1 MPIYRFKAYETGGA
15 RVQDTIEASDERDA
29 LRKLAGRGLTVA
41 SIQVEAQARAAKA
54 RRPTENSAFTG
65 LLGPRLK
72 AEDIAVL
79 CRELAIMIDAGVPI
93 SEALTSLVE
102 TAQHPVILRGLN
114 EVLGQIRNGAS
125 LSEAIRAAPRV
136 FPGLLADIVGV
147 AEEGGDL
154 PTALD
159 TAATHIEQ
167 SLDFRR
173 KVRSA
178 LIYPVL
184 LLGISVITAAVLITF
199 VLPRFTKIFE
209 NMGVETP
216 ATTQALL
223 QVSGFLHNAWPYV
236 LGGCFALWVLW
247 RRLMKERAFC
257 TRWTRLLMRLPV
269 AGDLMRKVAL
279 ARALAVLSSLL
290 ACNVPLLR
298 ALTHAGKVTGNPVYE
313 DSFLTIATRVE
324 GGRSL
329 AEALR
334 EADDIPHLIV
344 QMTAVGERTGS
355 LGTVLGRTAA
365 FMEAD
370 VDNRLRSLTSII
382 EPLLIVGLGAF
393 IGFITISVI
402 TPIYS
407 LVGQVR

>member
-1 MPIYRFKAYETGGA
+1 MPIYRFKAYEAGGA
-15 RVQDTIEASDERDA
+15 RVQDTIEAVDEREA
-29 LRKLAGRGLTVA
+29 LRKLAARGLTVA
-41 SIQVEAQARAAKA
+41 TIQVEAQARAARA
-54 RRPTENSAFTG
+54 RRPASAPPSAAWF
-65 LLGPRLK
+65 GPRLK
-72 AEDIAVL
+72 PEDVAVL
-79 CRELAIMIDAGVPI
+79 CRELAIMIEAGVPI
-93 SEALTSLVE
+93 SEALTSL
-102 TAQHPVILRGLN
+102 ADAASHPSIVHALN

-125 LSEAIRAAPRV
+125 LSEAVRVAPRV

-147 AEEGGDL
+147 AEEGGNL

-159 TAATHIEQ
+159 TAASHIEQ

-184 LLGISVITAAVLITF
+184 LLCIAVITTGVLITF

-209 NMGVETP
+209 NMGVDTP
-216 ATTQALL
+216 ATTRALL
-223 QVSGFLHNAWPYV
+223 QVSGFLHGAWPYLLV
-236 LGGCFALWVLW
+236 GGFVVWLIW
-247 RRLMKERAFC
+247 RRLMKERTFC
-257 TRWTRLLMRLPV
+257 TRWTRALMRLPI

-279 ARALAVLSSLL
+279 ARSLAVLSSLL
-290 ACNVPLLR
+290 SCNVPLLR

-313 DSFLTIATRVE
+313 DGFLLVASRVE

-334 EADDIPHLIV
+334 EADDMPHLIV

-355 LGTVLGRTAA
+355 LGAVLGRTAA
-365 FMEAD
+365 FLEAE
-370 VDNRLRSLTSII
+370 VDGKLRSLTSII

-402 TPIYS
+402 SPIYS

>member
-1 MPIYRFKAYETGGA
+1 MPIYRYKAYETSGA
-15 RVQDTIEASDERDA
+15 RVQDTIEASDEKDA
-29 LRKLAGRGLTVA
+29 LRKLAYRGLTVA
-41 SIQVEAQARAAKA
+41 SIQVEAQTHAARG
-54 RRPTENSAFTG
+54 RRPVTESSGIGVF
-65 LLGPRLK
+65 GPKLK
-72 AEDIAVL
+72 PEDTAVL

-93 SEALTSLVE
+93 SEALTSLAE
-102 TAQHPVILRGLN
+102 AARHPAILRGLN
-114 EVLGQIRNGAS
+114 DVLAQIRNGAS
-125 LSEAIRAAPRV
+125 LSEAIRVAPRV
-136 FPGLLADIVGV
+136 FPGLLADIVSV
-147 AEEGGDL
+147 AEEGGSL

-159 TAATHIEQ
+159 TAASHIEQ

-184 LLGISVITAAVLITF
+184 LLSIAVITAAVLITF

-216 ATTQALL
+216 TSTQALL
-223 QVSGFLHNAWPYV
+223 AVSGFLHGAWPYIFGTCV
-236 LGGCFALWVLW
+236 ALWVVW
-247 RRLMKERAFC
+247 RRLMKERPFC
-257 TRWTRLLMRLPV
+257 TNWTRGLMRLPI

-290 ACNVPLLR
+290 SCNVPLLR

-313 DSFLTIATRVE
+313 DSFTSVASRVE

-329 AEALR
+329 AEALG
-334 EADDIPHLIV
+334 EADAIPHLII

-355 LGTVLGRTAA
+355 LAAVLGKTAA
-365 FMEAD
+365 FIEAD
-370 VDNRLRSLTSII
+370 VDNKLRSLTSII
-382 EPLLIVGLGAF
+382 EPLMIVGLGVF

-402 TPIYS
+402 APIYS

>member
-1 MPIYRFKAYETGGA
+1 MPIYRYKAYETGGA
-15 RVQDTIEASDERDA
+15 RVQDTIEAWDERDA

-41 SIQVEAQARAAKA
+41 ELQIQTQSRAAKA
-54 RRPTENSAFTG
+54 PRPATEPPAVGFFG
-65 LLGPRLK
+65 HRLK
-72 AEDIAVL
+72 PEDTAVV
-79 CRELAIMIDAGVPI
+79 CRELAIMIEAGVPI
-93 SEALTSLVE
+93 SEALASL
-102 TAQHPVILRGLN
+102 ADGAHHPVLLRGLN
-114 EVLGQIRNGAS
+114 DVLSQIRNGVS
-125 LSEAIRAAPRV
+125 LSEALRVAPRV
-136 FPGLLADIVGV
+136 FPALLADIVSV
-147 AEEGGDL
+147 AEEGGSL

-167 SLDFRR
+167 ALDFRR

-178 LIYPVL
+178 LVYPVL
-184 LLGISVITAAVLITF
+184 LLGISVVTAAILITF

-216 ATTQALL
+216 TSTQALL
-223 QVSGFLHNAWPYV
+223 HVSGFLHGAWPYV
-236 LGGCFALWVLW
+236 LGGGFALWLLW
-247 RRLMKERAFC
+247 RRLMKERTFC
-257 TRWTRLLMRLPV
+257 KAWTRALMRAPI
-269 AGDLMRKVAL
+269 AGDLMQKVAL

-290 ACNVPLLR
+290 SCNVPLLR
-298 ALTHAGKVTGNPVYE
+298 ALAHAGKVSGNRVYE
-313 DSFLTIATRVE
+313 DGFRSVASRVE

-334 EADDIPHLIV
+334 EAEEIPHLII

-355 LGTVLGRTAA
+355 LGAVLGRTAA
-365 FMEAD
+365 FIESD
-370 VDNRLRSLTSII
+370 VDTKLRSLTSII
-382 EPLLIVGLGAF
+382 EPLLIVGLGVF